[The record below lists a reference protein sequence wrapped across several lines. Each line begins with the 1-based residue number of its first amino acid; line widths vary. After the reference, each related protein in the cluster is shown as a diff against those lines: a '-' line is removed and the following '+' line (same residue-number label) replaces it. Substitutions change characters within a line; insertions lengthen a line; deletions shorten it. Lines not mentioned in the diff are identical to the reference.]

1 MIEFVIF
8 LGITGGWI
16 IFGTTL
22 ILMLVFGKIWGLLGL
37 ALLIAGIEL
46 NKFLKRKYTGVI
58 VSNSPRAREIARHIF
73 EMNELIILSSYPAA
87 LFLYS
92 LIQKYI
98 EVRIM
103 IPGG

>member
-1 MIEFVIF
+1 MIEFVIL

-22 ILMLVFGKIWGLLGL
+22 MLMLVFGKIWGLLGL
-37 ALLIAGIEL
+37 TLLVAGVEL
-46 NKFLKRKYTGVI
+46 NKFLKKRYTGVI
-58 VSNSPRAREIARHIF
+58 VSNSPRAGEIARHIF
-73 EMNELIILSSYPAA
+73 EMNELILLSSYPAA

-98 EVRIM
+98 EVRIR